1 MSKFSAKQRREKVAI
16 EKIEFDI
23 VVANDCNTT
32 QIKISIKI
40 NFTTMRYELGNSLR
54 LLTRF
59 VCIDD
64 ALILLNG
71 SKLFLKN

>member
-23 VVANDCNTT
+23 VVANDCNTI
-32 QIKISIKI
+32 QIEISIKI
-40 NFTTMRYELGNSLR
+40 NFMTMRYELGNSLR

-59 VCIDD
+59 VCTDY
-64 ALILLNG
+64 ALQY
-71 SKLFLKN
+71 